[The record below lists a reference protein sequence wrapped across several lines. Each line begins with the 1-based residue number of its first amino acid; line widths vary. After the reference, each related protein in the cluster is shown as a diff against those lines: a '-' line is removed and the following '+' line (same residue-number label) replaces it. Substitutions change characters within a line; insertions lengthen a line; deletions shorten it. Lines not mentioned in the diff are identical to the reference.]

1 VLPSVNRMRR
11 SSDFAT
17 VVRTGA
23 RARRGSI
30 VVHHAVLT
38 TPSAAGQAAPAPL
51 VGLVV
56 GRSVGGSVVRHAV
69 SRKLR
74 TQLSS
79 RLDGLLGGTGTV
91 VRALPGAGT
100 ATSAD
105 FGRDL
110 DAAFA
115 KIAAHR

>member
-1 VLPSVNRMRR
+1 MRR

-30 VVHHAVLT
+30 VVHHAVLS
-38 TPSAAGQAAPAPL
+38 SADEPAPAPL

-56 GRSVGGSVVRHAV
+56 GRSVGNSVVRHAV
-69 SRKLR
+69 SRRLR
-74 TQLSS
+74 AQLSA
-79 RLDGLLGGTGTV
+79 RLDMLARGTGTV
-91 VRALPGAGT
+91 VRALPGADT

-110 DAAFA
+110 DAALA
-115 KIAAHR
+115 KIAVRR